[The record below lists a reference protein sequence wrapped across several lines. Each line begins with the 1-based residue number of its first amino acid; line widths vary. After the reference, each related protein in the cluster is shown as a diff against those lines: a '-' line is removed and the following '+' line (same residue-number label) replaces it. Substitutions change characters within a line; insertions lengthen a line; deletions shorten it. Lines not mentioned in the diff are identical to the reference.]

1 MDGMALVAMLF
12 KNEQTGY
19 EVWFP
24 DIPMDEPLLQGLL
37 SKYETSG
44 CSVSGDAKDIV
55 EEIIDA
61 LN

>member
-24 DIPMDEPLLQGLL
+24 DIPMDEPLLRNF
-37 SKYETSG
+37 SANTRPA
-44 CSVSGDAKDIV
+44 DAVFLGMQRI
-55 EEIIDA
+55 
-61 LN
+61 